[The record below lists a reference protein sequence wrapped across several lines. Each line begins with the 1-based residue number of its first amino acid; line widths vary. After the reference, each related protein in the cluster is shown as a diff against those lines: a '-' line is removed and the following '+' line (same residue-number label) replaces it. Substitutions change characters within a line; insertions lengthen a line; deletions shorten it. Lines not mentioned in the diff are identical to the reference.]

1 MHAVSSSQ
9 HDCGACPLVRFE
21 LQAPGSSTKRSVLIL
36 SLSFPSHF
44 TSSTSCVGNANGSD
58 PRRILVTGTPGE
70 GPLLKL
76 LQGGGRNAIVFDADS
91 AFRPFSPSGP
101 IASPAEL
108 KFRRV
113 IHVSI
118 DPLRSI
124 AHMALLLEQQP
135 NADNYLRHRPESP
148 SFDTPVPALT
158 RALYWWLTTTQLLEM
173 YVDEHVRAE
182 DIHQRRSEPALTFL
196 SNLSE
201 IALRN
206 MHNRLSEMA
215 SSTWT
220 ALAEGDAFMVSLAC
234 KIANRQGHA
243 CPETFLVSSESR

>member
-1 MHAVSSSQ
+1 MRFRHPNMTVVHALWS
-9 HDCGACPLVRFE
+9 A
-21 LQAPGSSTKRSVLIL
+21 L
-36 SLSFPSHF
+36 SYKHLDPQP
-44 TSSTSCVGNANGSD
+44 SD
-58 PRRILVTGTPGE
+58 PRRILVTGTHGE

-91 AFRPFSPSGP
+91 AFRPFAPSGH

-135 NADNYLRHRPESP
+135 NADNYLGHGPES
-148 SFDTPVPALT
+148 SSADTPVPALT
-158 RALYWWLTTTQLLEM
+158 RALYWWLMTTQLLEM

-182 DIHQRRSEPALTFL
+182 DIHQRRGEPSLAFFSSVDEVTLH
-196 SNLSE
+196 NL
-201 IALRN
+201 
-206 MHNRLSEMA
+206 HKHVSEMA